1 MFKYLLK
8 RLTERSTWLGLIAVA
23 TACGASIETA
33 LADQIISA
41 GMAIAGL
48 VGIVTRDSATDTDEH
63 SR

>member
-48 VGIVTRDSATDTDEH
+48 VGIITKDSTTDTDEH
-63 SR
+63 FR

>member
-48 VGIVTRDSATDTDEH
+48 VGIITKDSTTDTDEH